1 VTAFFHSGVLT
12 VAFQLMSYQ
21 FPPKVCTTVVSGANR
36 SPQPGLPRMQM
47 PAMSAVLT
55 FLAASATCCQV
66 GLFGIVTP
74 ALSRTSLL
82 YMRIED
88 SP

>member
-1 VTAFFHSGVLT
+1 MASFHSGVLT
-12 VAFQLMSYQ
+12 VAFQSMSYQ
-21 FPPKVCTTVVSGANR
+21 LPPKVCTTVVSGAKR

-55 FLAASATCCQV
+55 FLAASATSCQV
-66 GLFGIVTP
+66 GFAASVTP